1 MIDRAAFCE
10 RMLLRK
16 QASLGGAFYDAVGKL
31 VSKAGT
37 GFNNRFGNFI
47 GTHFANNNFLNT
59 VGTRVTNYGN
69 RLSRKGVLL
78 SKFKNN
84 MAAPASK
91 AALPAGGSS
100 PNLPA
105 VRERQVITPEIVD
118 SPSYAPTYTANVP
131 AVVNNAAPAAAKSGL
146 SRQDIAKI
154 GIGGSLGTAAAIGC
168 CAGEMDG

>member
-1 MIDRAAFCE
+1 MFDRDAFCE
-10 RMLLRK
+10 RMVMRK
-16 QASLGGAFYDAVGKL
+16 QASFGGALYDIAGK
-31 VSKAGT
+31 VISKAGT
-37 GFNNRFGNFI
+37 GFNNNFGKFI

-59 VGTRVTNYGN
+59 VGTRVANYGN

-118 SPSYAPTYTANVP
+118 SPSYALTYTANVP
-131 AVVNNAAPAAAKSGL
+131 AVVNNTAPAAVKSGL
-146 SRQDIAKI
+146 SRQDVAKMGIA
-154 GIGGSLGTAAAIGC
+154 GSLGAATGVAAV
-168 CAGEMDG
+168 AGELDS